1 MRKIAKIFSLEM
13 RALFSNVVTVIITIG
28 LALMPS
34 LFTWYNVLSCW
45 NVFDNTGELSVAV
58 ASNDEGFKSDLFP
71 LKVNVGEQVVSAL
84 RANDQI
90 NWVFTSADDA
100 IDGTMSGRYYAAV
113 VIPEGFSRA
122 MLTFYQD
129 DGTRAPL
136 VYYTNEKKNAI
147 APKITSQGADSV
159 SYQVNEV
166 FAKTLAD
173 IALGIAQS
181 VSQYMDNADV
191 QSRIADMAQ
200 DIDGMS
206 GRIDKTASVLELY
219 ASLANSSMAV
229 LDGTSGL
236 VSQTY
241 SSAQQVTGIVSNGLS
256 DAQDVVDALNRAL
269 DDMIAAIQASIDH
282 LSTIDPN
289 VPGEGELPNAQE
301 TADALRQQADN
312 LGVQIERYQAMRDAM
327 AQEDPE
333 GNAAAIAAADAC
345 IARMTELQQSL
356 YDTADAIE
364 AGEVPI
370 EPDLIQN
377 RIDLA
382 KGALEELKQ
391 VIEEQ
396 LRPKVNEVADVISQ
410 LRSSASTLSNSLVG
424 AAHDLNSSLN
434 SARGGMSDATSTLT
448 TVAGKLRVVSSSLH
462 DVSESILTALSA
474 EDVDEIRA
482 LLGSNLDVLSSA
494 LAAPVG
500 VERHALYQADNFGS
514 SMMPLYATIG
524 MFVGALL
531 IMVGVKPRSS
541 QKVLDQATDAVGAI
555 KPRHEFFGHFGIC
568 AFISF
573 AQSTILAMG
582 NMFFLHAQVT
592 NPLLFMVCYWVS
604 SLTFTF
610 FIYSLVVSF
619 ANLGK
624 AMAVILLIV
633 QVTGCNG
640 SYPLQLLPW
649 FVQGISPFLP
659 ATHVVAAMREAMF
672 GAFGNVFWQ
681 EMAMVAVWCLPALLL
696 GLLLRKP
703 FAKFMS
709 WYVEKVED
717 SKLMA

>member
-1 MRKIAKIFSLEM
+1 
-13 RALFSNVVTVIITIG
+13 
-28 LALMPS
+28 
-34 LFTWYNVLSCW
+34 
-45 NVFDNTGELSVAV
+45 
-58 ASNDEGFKSDLFP
+58 
-71 LKVNVGEQVVSAL
+71 
-84 RANDQI
+84 
-90 NWVFTSADDA
+90 
-100 IDGTMSGRYYAAV
+100 
-113 VIPEGFSRA
+113 
-122 MLTFYQD
+122 
-129 DGTRAPL
+129 
-136 VYYTNEKKNAI
+136 
-147 APKITSQGADSV
+147 
-159 SYQVNEV
+159 
-166 FAKTLAD
+166 
-173 IALGIAQS
+173 
-181 VSQYMDNADV
+181 
-191 QSRIADMAQ
+191 
-200 DIDGMS
+200 
-206 GRIDKTASVLELY
+206 
-219 ASLANSSMAV
+219 MAV

-312 LGVQIERYQAMRDAM
+312 LGVQIEQYQAMRDAM

-333 GNAAAIAAADAC
+333 GNAAAIAAADAS
-345 IARMTELQQSL
+345 IARMMELQQSL

-364 AGEVPI
+364 AGDVPI

-396 LRPKVNEVADVISQ
+396 LRPKVNEVADAISQ

-424 AAHDLNSSLN
+424 AAYDLNSSLN
-434 SARGGMSDATSTLT
+434 SARGGMSDAASTLT
-448 TVAGKLRVVSSSLH
+448 TVAGKLRSVSSSLH

-514 SMMPLYATIG
+514 SMMPLYATVG

-541 QKVLDQATDAVGAI
+541 QKVLDQATAAVGAI

-592 NPLLFMVCYWVS
+592 DPLLFMVCYWVS

-624 AMAVILLIV
+624 AVAVILLIV

-672 GAFGNVFWQ
+672 GVFGNVFWQ

>member
-1 MRKIAKIFSLEM
+1 MRKVAKIFSLEM
-13 RALFSNVVTVIITIG
+13 QALFSNVITIIITIG
-28 LALMPS
+28 LAIMPS

-45 NVFDNTGELSVAV
+45 DVFDNTGELSVAV

-100 IDGTMSGRYYAAV
+100 IDGTKSGRYYAAV

-129 DGTRAPL
+129 EGTQAPI

-166 FAKTLAD
+166 FAETLAD
-173 IALGIAQS
+173 ISLAIAQS
-181 VSQYMDNADV
+181 LSQYLDSADA
-191 QSRIADMAQ
+191 QSRIADLAQ
-200 DIDGMS
+200 DINGVAN
-206 GRIDKTASVLELY
+206 RVEKTASVLELY
-219 ASLANSSMAV
+219 ATLANSSLNV
-229 LDGTSGL
+229 LNGTSSL
-236 VSQTY
+236 ISQTY
-241 SSAQQVTGIVSNGLS
+241 TSTQQVTGIVNEGLGNAAS
-256 DAQDVVDALNRAL
+256 VVAALNSSL
-269 DDMIAAIQASIDH
+269 DDMITAIQASIDS
-282 LSTIDPN
+282 LSKIDPL
-289 VPGEGELPNAQE
+289 VPGEGELPDAQE
-301 TADALRQQADN
+301 TANELRKQASD
-312 LGVQIERYQAMRDAM
+312 LDLQIEQYQAMRDAL
-327 AQEDPE
+327 AEEDPE
-333 GNAAAIAAADAC
+333 GNADAIAALDTS
-345 IARMTELQQSL
+345 IARMTELKDSL
-356 YDTADAIE
+356 NKTADAIE
-364 AGEVPI
+364 AGEVPVD
-370 EPDLIQN
+370 PDLVQN
-377 RIDLA
+377 RIEIA
-382 KGALEELKQ
+382 KEALEELKQ
-391 VIEEQ
+391 VIEEK
-396 LRPKVNEVADVISQ
+396 LRPQVQQAAQAISQ
-410 LRSSASTLSNSLVG
+410 LRNSASILSSTLANAAGDLSNSI
-424 AAHDLNSSLN
+424 A
-434 SARGGMSDATSTLT
+434 SARNGMGDANSTLA
-448 TVAGKLRVVSSSLH
+448 TVAGEMKSVATSLR
-462 DVSESILTALSA
+462 DVSENIVQALSS
-474 EDVDEIRA
+474 EDVEEIRD
-482 LLGSNLDVLSSA
+482 LLGSDLEVLSSA
-494 LAAPVG
+494 LAAPVSI
-500 VERHALYQADNFGS
+500 ERHALYEVDNFGS

-541 QKVLDQATDAVGAI
+541 REVLDKATHVVGAI

-573 AQSTILAMG
+573 AQSTILAIG

-592 NPLLFMVCYWVS
+592 DPLLFMVCYWVS

-624 AMAVILLIV
+624 AVAVILLIV

-659 ATHVVAAMREAMF
+659 ATHVVSAMREAMF
-672 GAFGNVFWQ
+672 GPFGAVFWE
-681 EMAMVAVWCLPALLL
+681 EMAQVAIWCLPALLL

-703 FAKFMS
+703 FEKFMT
-709 WYVEKVED
+709 WYVEKVEN

>member
-1 MRKIAKIFSLEM
+1 MRKVAKIFSLEM
-13 RALFSNVVTVIITIG
+13 QALFSNVITIIITIG
-28 LALMPS
+28 LAIMPS

-45 NVFDNTGELSVAV
+45 DVFDNTGELSVAV

-100 IDGTMSGRYYAAV
+100 IDGTKSGRYYAAV

-129 DGTRAPL
+129 EGTQAPI

-166 FAKTLAD
+166 FAETLAD
-173 IALGIAQS
+173 ISLAIAQS
-181 VSQYMDNADV
+181 LSQYLDSADA
-191 QSRIADMAQ
+191 QSRIADLAQ
-200 DIDGMS
+200 DINGVAN
-206 GRIDKTASVLELY
+206 RVEKTASVLELY
-219 ASLANSSMAV
+219 ATLANSSLNV
-229 LDGTSGL
+229 LNGTSSL
-236 VSQTY
+236 ISQTY
-241 SSAQQVTGIVSNGLS
+241 TSTQQVTGIVNEGLGNAAS
-256 DAQDVVDALNRAL
+256 VVTALNSAL
-269 DDMIAAIQASIDH
+269 DDMITAIQASIDS
-282 LSTIDPN
+282 LSKIDPL
-289 VPGEGELPNAQE
+289 VPGEGELPDAQE
-301 TADALRQQADN
+301 TANELRKQASD
-312 LGVQIERYQAMRDAM
+312 LDLQIEQYQAMRDAL
-327 AQEDPE
+327 AEEDPE
-333 GNAAAIAAADAC
+333 GNADAIAALDTS
-345 IARMTELQQSL
+345 IARMTELRDSL
-356 YDTADAIE
+356 NETADAIE
-364 AGEVPI
+364 AGEVPVD
-370 EPDLIQN
+370 PDLVQN
-377 RIDLA
+377 RIEIA
-382 KGALEELKQ
+382 KEALEELKQ
-391 VIEEQ
+391 VIEEK
-396 LRPKVNEVADVISQ
+396 LRPQVQQAAQAISQ
-410 LRSSASTLSNSLVG
+410 LRNSASILSSTLANAAGDLSNSI
-424 AAHDLNSSLN
+424 A
-434 SARGGMSDATSTLT
+434 SARNGMGDANSTLA
-448 TVAGKLRVVSSSLH
+448 TVAGEMKSVATSLR
-462 DVSESILTALSA
+462 DVSENIVQALSS
-474 EDVDEIRA
+474 EDVEEIRD
-482 LLGSNLDVLSSA
+482 LLGSDLEVLSSA
-494 LAAPVG
+494 LAAPVSI
-500 VERHALYQADNFGS
+500 ERHALYEADNFGS

-541 QKVLDQATDAVGAI
+541 REVLDKATHVVGAI

-573 AQSTILAMG
+573 AQSTILAIG

-592 NPLLFMVCYWVS
+592 DPLLFMVCYWVS

-624 AMAVILLIV
+624 AVAVILLIV

-659 ATHVVAAMREAMF
+659 ATHVVSAMREAMF
-672 GAFGNVFWQ
+672 GPFGAVFWE
-681 EMAMVAVWCLPALLL
+681 EMAQVAIWCLPALLL

-703 FAKFMS
+703 FEKFMT
-709 WYVEKVED
+709 WYVEKVEN

>member
-1 MRKIAKIFSLEM
+1 MRKVAKIFSLEM
-13 RALFSNVVTVIITIG
+13 QALFSNVITIIITIG
-28 LALMPS
+28 LAIMPS

-45 NVFDNTGELSVAV
+45 DVFDNTGELSVAV

-100 IDGTMSGRYYAAV
+100 IDGTKSGRYYAAV

-129 DGTRAPL
+129 EGTQAPI

-166 FAKTLAD
+166 FAETLAD
-173 IALGIAQS
+173 ISLAIAQS
-181 VSQYMDNADV
+181 LSQYLDSADA
-191 QSRIADMAQ
+191 QSRIADLAQ
-200 DIDGMS
+200 DINGVAN
-206 GRIDKTASVLELY
+206 RVEKTASVLELY
-219 ASLANSSMAV
+219 ATLANSSLNV
-229 LDGTSGL
+229 LNGTSSL
-236 VSQTY
+236 ISQTY
-241 SSAQQVTGIVSNGLS
+241 TSTQQVTGIVNEGLGNAAS
-256 DAQDVVDALNRAL
+256 VVAALNSSL
-269 DDMIAAIQASIDH
+269 DDMITAIQASIDS
-282 LSTIDPN
+282 LSKIDPL
-289 VPGEGELPNAQE
+289 VPGEGELSDAQE
-301 TADALRQQADN
+301 TANELRKQASD
-312 LGVQIERYQAMRDAM
+312 LDLQIEQYQAMRDAL
-327 AQEDPE
+327 AEEDPE
-333 GNAAAIAAADAC
+333 GNADAIAALDTS
-345 IARMTELQQSL
+345 IARMTELKDSL
-356 YDTADAIE
+356 NKTADAIE
-364 AGEVPI
+364 AGEVPVD
-370 EPDLIQN
+370 PDLVQN
-377 RIDLA
+377 RIEIA
-382 KGALEELKQ
+382 KEALEELKQ
-391 VIEEQ
+391 VIEEK
-396 LRPKVNEVADVISQ
+396 LRPQVQQAAQAISQ
-410 LRSSASTLSNSLVG
+410 LRNSASILSSTLANAAGDLSNSI
-424 AAHDLNSSLN
+424 A
-434 SARGGMSDATSTLT
+434 SARNGMGDANSTLA
-448 TVAGKLRVVSSSLH
+448 TVAGEMKSVATSLR
-462 DVSESILTALSA
+462 DVSENIVQALSS
-474 EDVDEIRA
+474 EDVEEIRD
-482 LLGSNLDVLSSA
+482 LLGSDLEVLSSA
-494 LAAPVG
+494 LAAPVSI
-500 VERHALYQADNFGS
+500 ERHALYEADNFGS

-541 QKVLDQATDAVGAI
+541 REVLNKATHVVGAI

-573 AQSTILAMG
+573 AQSTILAIG

-592 NPLLFMVCYWVS
+592 DPLLFMVCYWVS

-624 AMAVILLIV
+624 AVAVILLIV

-659 ATHVVAAMREAMF
+659 ATHVVSAMREAMF
-672 GAFGNVFWQ
+672 GPFGAVFWE
-681 EMAMVAVWCLPALLL
+681 EMTQVAIWCLPALLL

-703 FAKFMS
+703 FEKFMT
-709 WYVEKVED
+709 WYVEKVEN

>member
-1 MRKIAKIFSLEM
+1 MRKVAKIFSLEM
-13 RALFSNVVTVIITIG
+13 QALFSNVITIIITIG
-28 LALMPS
+28 LAIMPS

-45 NVFDNTGELSVAV
+45 DVFDNTGELSVAV

-100 IDGTMSGRYYAAV
+100 IDGTKSGRYYAAV

-129 DGTRAPL
+129 EGTQAPI

-166 FAKTLAD
+166 FAETLAD
-173 IALGIAQS
+173 ISLAIAQS
-181 VSQYMDNADV
+181 LSQYLDSADA
-191 QSRIADMAQ
+191 QSRIADLAQ
-200 DIDGMS
+200 DINGVAN
-206 GRIDKTASVLELY
+206 RVEKTASVLELY
-219 ASLANSSMAV
+219 ATLANSSLNV
-229 LDGTSGL
+229 LNGTSSL
-236 VSQTY
+236 ISQTY
-241 SSAQQVTGIVSNGLS
+241 TSTQQVTGIVNEGLGNAAS
-256 DAQDVVDALNRAL
+256 VVAALNSSL
-269 DDMIAAIQASIDH
+269 DDMITAIQASIDS
-282 LSTIDPN
+282 LSKIDPL
-289 VPGEGELPNAQE
+289 VPGEGELPDAQE
-301 TADALRQQADN
+301 TANELRKQASD
-312 LGVQIERYQAMRDAM
+312 LDLQIEQYQAMRDAL
-327 AQEDPE
+327 AEEDPE
-333 GNAAAIAAADAC
+333 GNADAIAALDTS
-345 IARMTELQQSL
+345 IARMTELKDSL
-356 YDTADAIE
+356 NKTADAIE
-364 AGEVPI
+364 AGEVPVD
-370 EPDLIQN
+370 PDLVQN
-377 RIDLA
+377 RIEIA
-382 KGALEELKQ
+382 KEALEELKQ
-391 VIEEQ
+391 VIEEK
-396 LRPKVNEVADVISQ
+396 LRPQVQQAAQAISQ
-410 LRSSASTLSNSLVG
+410 LRNSASILSSTLANAAGDLSNSI
-424 AAHDLNSSLN
+424 A
-434 SARGGMSDATSTLT
+434 SARNGMGDANSTLA
-448 TVAGKLRVVSSSLH
+448 TVAGEMKSVATSLRN
-462 DVSESILTALSA
+462 VSENIVQALSS
-474 EDVDEIRA
+474 EDVEEIRD
-482 LLGSNLDVLSSA
+482 LLGSDLEVLSSA
-494 LAAPVG
+494 LAAPVSI
-500 VERHALYQADNFGS
+500 ERHALYEADNFGS

-541 QKVLDQATDAVGAI
+541 REVLNKATHVVGAI

-573 AQSTILAMG
+573 AQSTILAIG

-592 NPLLFMVCYWVS
+592 DPLLFMVCYWVS

-624 AMAVILLIV
+624 AVAVILLIV

-659 ATHVVAAMREAMF
+659 ATHVVSAMREAMF
-672 GAFGNVFWQ
+672 GPFGAVFWE
-681 EMAMVAVWCLPALLL
+681 EMTQVAIWCLPALLL

-703 FAKFMS
+703 FEKFMT
-709 WYVEKVED
+709 WYVEKVEN

>member
-1 MRKIAKIFSLEM
+1 MRKVAKIFSLEM
-13 RALFSNVVTVIITIG
+13 QALFSNVITIIITIG
-28 LALMPS
+28 LAIMPS

-45 NVFDNTGELSVAV
+45 DVFDNTGELSVAV

-100 IDGTMSGRYYAAV
+100 IDGTKSGRYYAAV

-129 DGTRAPL
+129 EGTQAPI

-166 FAKTLAD
+166 FAETLAD
-173 IALGIAQS
+173 ISLAIAQS
-181 VSQYMDNADV
+181 LSQYLDSADA
-191 QSRIADMAQ
+191 QSRIADLAQ
-200 DIDGMS
+200 DINGVAN
-206 GRIDKTASVLELY
+206 RVEKTASVLELY
-219 ASLANSSMAV
+219 ATLANSSLNV
-229 LDGTSGL
+229 LNGTSSL
-236 VSQTY
+236 ISQTY
-241 SSAQQVTGIVSNGLS
+241 TSTQQVTGIVNEGLGNAAS
-256 DAQDVVDALNRAL
+256 VVTALNSAL
-269 DDMIAAIQASIDH
+269 DDMITAIQASIDS
-282 LSTIDPN
+282 LSKIDPL
-289 VPGEGELPNAQE
+289 VPGEGELPDAQE
-301 TADALRQQADN
+301 TANELRKQASD
-312 LGVQIERYQAMRDAM
+312 LDLQIEQYQIMRDAL
-327 AQEDPE
+327 AEEDPE
-333 GNAAAIAAADAC
+333 GNADAIAALDTS
-345 IARMTELQQSL
+345 IARMTELRDSL
-356 YDTADAIE
+356 NKTADAIE
-364 AGEVPI
+364 AGEVPVD
-370 EPDLIQN
+370 PDLVQN
-377 RIDLA
+377 RIDIA
-382 KGALEELKQ
+382 KEALEELKQ
-391 VIEEQ
+391 VIEEK
-396 LRPKVNEVADVISQ
+396 LRPQVQQAAQAISQ
-410 LRSSASTLSNSLVG
+410 LRNSASILSSTLANAAGDLSNSI
-424 AAHDLNSSLN
+424 A
-434 SARGGMSDATSTLT
+434 SARNGMGDANSTLA
-448 TVAGKLRVVSSSLH
+448 TVAGEMKSVATSLR
-462 DVSESILTALSA
+462 DVSENIVQALSS
-474 EDVDEIRA
+474 EDVEEIRD
-482 LLGSNLDVLSSA
+482 LLGSDLEVLSSA
-494 LAAPVG
+494 LAAPVSI
-500 VERHALYQADNFGS
+500 ERHALYEADNFGS

-541 QKVLDQATDAVGAI
+541 REVLDKATPVVGAI

-573 AQSTILAMG
+573 AQSTILAIG

-592 NPLLFMVCYWVS
+592 DPLLFMVCYWVS

-624 AMAVILLIV
+624 AVAVILLIV

-659 ATHVVAAMREAMF
+659 ATHVVSAMREAMF
-672 GAFGNVFWQ
+672 GPFGAVFWE
-681 EMAMVAVWCLPALLL
+681 EMAQVAIWCLPALLL

-703 FAKFMS
+703 FEKFMT
-709 WYVEKVED
+709 WYVEKVEN

>member
-1 MRKIAKIFSLEM
+1 MRKVAKIFSLEM
-13 RALFSNVVTVIITIG
+13 QALFSNVITIIITIG
-28 LALMPS
+28 LAIMPS

-45 NVFDNTGELSVAV
+45 DVFDNTGELSVAV

-100 IDGTMSGRYYAAV
+100 IDGTKSGRYYAAV

-129 DGTRAPL
+129 EGTQAPI

-166 FAKTLAD
+166 FAETLAD
-173 IALGIAQS
+173 ISLAIAQS
-181 VSQYMDNADV
+181 LSQYLDSADA
-191 QSRIADMAQ
+191 QSRIADLAQ
-200 DIDGMS
+200 DINGVAN
-206 GRIDKTASVLELY
+206 RVEKTASVLELY
-219 ASLANSSMAV
+219 ATLANSSLNV
-229 LDGTSGL
+229 LNGTSSL
-236 VSQTY
+236 ISQTY
-241 SSAQQVTGIVSNGLS
+241 TSTQQVTGIVNEGLGNAAS
-256 DAQDVVDALNRAL
+256 VVTALNSAL
-269 DDMIAAIQASIDH
+269 DDMITAIQASIDS
-282 LSTIDPN
+282 LSKIDPL
-289 VPGEGELPNAQE
+289 VPGEGELPDAQE
-301 TADALRQQADN
+301 TANELRKQASD
-312 LGVQIERYQAMRDAM
+312 LDLQIEQYQIMRDAL
-327 AQEDPE
+327 AEEDPE
-333 GNAAAIAAADAC
+333 GNADAIAALDTS
-345 IARMTELQQSL
+345 IARMTELRDSL
-356 YDTADAIE
+356 NKTADAIE
-364 AGEVPI
+364 AGEVPVD
-370 EPDLIQN
+370 PDLVQN
-377 RIDLA
+377 RIDIA
-382 KGALEELKQ
+382 KEALEELKQ
-391 VIEEQ
+391 VIEEK
-396 LRPKVNEVADVISQ
+396 LRPQVQQAAQAISQ
-410 LRSSASTLSNSLVG
+410 LRNSASILSSTLANAAGDLSNSI
-424 AAHDLNSSLN
+424 A
-434 SARGGMSDATSTLT
+434 SARNGMGDANSTLA
-448 TVAGKLRVVSSSLH
+448 TVAGEMKSVATSLRN
-462 DVSESILTALSA
+462 VSENIVQALSS
-474 EDVDEIRA
+474 EDVEEIRD
-482 LLGSNLDVLSSA
+482 LLGSDLEVLSSA
-494 LAAPVG
+494 LAAPVSI
-500 VERHALYQADNFGS
+500 ERHALYEADNFGS

-541 QKVLDQATDAVGAI
+541 REVLDKATHVVGAI

-573 AQSTILAMG
+573 AQSTILAIG

-592 NPLLFMVCYWVS
+592 DPLLFMVCYWVS

-624 AMAVILLIV
+624 AVAVILLIV

-659 ATHVVAAMREAMF
+659 ATHVVSAMREAMF
-672 GAFGNVFWQ
+672 GPFGAVFWE
-681 EMAMVAVWCLPALLL
+681 EMAQVAIWCLPALLL

-703 FAKFMS
+703 FEKFMT
-709 WYVEKVED
+709 WYVEKVEN